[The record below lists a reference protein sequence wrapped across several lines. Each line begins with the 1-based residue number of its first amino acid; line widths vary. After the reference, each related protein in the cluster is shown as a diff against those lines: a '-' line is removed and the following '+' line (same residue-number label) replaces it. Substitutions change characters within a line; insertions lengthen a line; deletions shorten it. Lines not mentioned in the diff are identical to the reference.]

1 MQSENGT
8 SVGVCAT
15 KLSPRL
21 RRGLIGAGLLVLAFC
36 LSGRLPWHRFV
47 QDAAPKSPLISWLE
61 TFDTVYPFVLM
72 SEWFAGA
79 ILIVVLLAGSKS
91 PLARRILARVT
102 LVWAALLVCFL
113 LSEGAAWGVLAWKHR
128 MPSMPIWPVPE
139 NPSGTAPYIGSERT
153 LAGAKREAAN
163 RDVHVVVVG
172 ESSAEG
178 VPYRDWVSVGKIV
191 VWQLRK
197 SIPTRMFH
205 LENQAR
211 AGWTLEQMHQRLA
224 GLKYRPDAVIIY
236 AGHNEFASRFGWS
249 HSAPYYL
256 EDHPQS
262 FVGKLARRIGE
273 VSYVSRLTGETAEL
287 ERVAAPPARVA
298 RTLIDSPS
306 FSRQQYEEQLRDFR
320 RRLEAM
326 VAFCQRSA
334 IITILVIPP
343 GNDAGFEPNRSVMPP
358 ETPRVEREAFAAA
371 LSEAKTWESTDPE
384 RSLTRYRSLITQQ
397 PGVAEAHFR
406 LARLLERLGHN
417 NEANVEFILARDLDA
432 LPMRCLSAFQDAYRD
447 LARRFDVIL
456 VDGPASLR
464 ARNPRG
470 LLDDTLFNDGVHPSV
485 EGQIG
490 LSEAILA
497 GLNARGLFGWQ
508 KLATAPTIDL
518 KECADHFDVSA
529 AAWIA
534 ACKFGSE
541 FYQITG
547 PIRFDGAEREGKRR
561 RYADAR
567 RLLAAGHSPD
577 EIACPGIGTRSVQER
592 SD

>member
-1 MQSENGT
+1 MQRENGN
-8 SVGVCAT
+8 SAGVRAI

-21 RRGLIGAGLLVLAFC
+21 RRRLIGAGALALTFY
-36 LSGRLPWHRFV
+36 LSGRISWRSV
-47 QDAAPKSPLISWLE
+47 IQDSAPKSILVSWLE
-61 TFDTVYPFVLM
+61 AFDTVYPFTLM
-72 SEWFAGA
+72 SELFAGA
-79 ILIVVLLAGSKS
+79 ILVIVLFAGSKS

-102 LVWAALLVCFL
+102 LVWGALLVCFL
-113 LSEGAAWGVLAWKHR
+113 LSEGAAWGVLVWKHR

-139 NPSGTAPYIGSERT
+139 NPSGMAPSIGSERT
-153 LAGAKREAAN
+153 LAGVKRESPN
-163 RDVHVVVVG
+163 QDVHVVVVG

-273 VSYVSRLTGETAEL
+273 VSYVSRLTEETAEL

-298 RTLIDSPS
+298 RRLIDSPS
-306 FSRQQYEEQLRDFR
+306 FSRQQYDEQLRDFR

-326 VAFCQRSA
+326 VTFCQRSA
-334 IITILVIPP
+334 IVTILVIPP

-358 ETPRVEREAFAAA
+358 ETPRVERVAFAAA

-384 RSLTRYRSLITQQ
+384 RSLTRYRSLIAQQ

-417 NEANVEFILARDLDA
+417 NEANAEFVLARDLDA
-432 LPMRCLSAFQDAYRD
+432 HPMRCLSAFQDVYRD

-470 LLDDTLFNDGVHPSV
+470 LLDDTLFNDGIHPSV
-485 EGQIG
+485 EGQIA

-508 KLATAPTIDL
+508 KLAKAPAIDL

-561 RYADAR
+561 RYADAK
-567 RLLAAGHSPD
+567 RLLAAGYSPD

-592 SD
+592 PD

>member
-1 MQSENGT
+1 MQGENGT
-8 SVGVCAT
+8 LAGVHAT
-15 KLSPRL
+15 KLLPRL

-36 LSGRLPWHRFV
+36 LSGRLSLHRVV
-47 QDAAPKSPLISWLE
+47 QDAAPKLILISWLE
-61 TFDTVYPFVLM
+61 AFDTVYPFALM
-72 SEWFAGA
+72 SELFAGA
-79 ILIVVLLAGSKS
+79 ILVVALLTGSKN
-91 PLARRILARVT
+91 PMAGRILARMT
-102 LVWAALLVCFL
+102 LLWASLLACSL

-128 MPSMPIWPVPE
+128 MPAMPTWPVPE
-139 NPSGTAPYIGSERT
+139 NASGTVPSVDSERT
-153 LAGAKREAAN
+153 LAGVKRESAN
-163 RDVHVVVVG
+163 QDVHVLVVG

-211 AGWTLEQMHQRLA
+211 AGWTLEQMHQKLA

-236 AGHNEFASRFGWS
+236 AGHNEFAARFGWS

-256 EDHPQS
+256 EDRPKS
-262 FVGKLARRIGE
+262 FVGNLTRRIGE
-273 VSYVSRLTGETAEL
+273 VSFVSRLTEETL
-287 ERVAAPPARVA
+287 QLQRVASAPARVT
-298 RTLIDSPS
+298 RTLVDSPS
-306 FSRQQYEEQLRDFR
+306 FSRQQYDEQLLNFR

-326 VAFCQRSA
+326 VVFCQRSA
-334 IITILVIPP
+334 IITVLVIPP

-371 LSEAKTWESTDPE
+371 LSEVKTWESTDPE
-384 RSLTRYRSLITQQ
+384 RSLTRYRSLIAQQ

-417 NEANVEFILARDLDA
+417 SEANAEFVLARDLDA
-432 LPMRCLSAFQDAYRD
+432 LPMRCLSAFQDVYRD
-447 LARRFDVIL
+447 LARRYDVIL

-470 LLDDTLFNDGVHPSV
+470 LLDDTLFNDCVHPSV
-485 EGQIG
+485 EGQIA

-497 GLNARGLFGWQ
+497 GLNARGAFGWQ
-508 KLATAPTIDL
+508 KLVKAPAIDL

-534 ACKFGSE
+534 ACEFVSE

-547 PIRFDGAEREGKRR
+547 PIRFDGAEREGKQH

-567 RLLAAGHSPD
+567 RLLAAGYSPD

-592 SD
+592 PD